1 MNGQGLTRRQT
12 RQQIRLV
19 VGKGSG
25 KRCFGGTIV
34 LYRQLEPGQPQ
45 CIALD
50 GQGIG
55 LELGFFDVR
64 SPTFILLARHEGVLP
79 LVHADLYRLEPLAVP
94 VFELEESLE
103 EGAFLVVEWGERWLF
118 PPQEDRWD
126 VYLRYDD
133 EDEADSARSVSIRA
147 YGKRAEKQL
156 LSAIQSLRDLG
167 WRVDG

>member
-1 MNGQGLTRRQT
+1 MKKVSPVFTLKTTLPEQT
-12 RQQIRLV
+12 FEL
-19 VGKGSG
+19 G
-25 KRCFGGTIV
+25 
-34 LYRQLEPGQPQ
+34 RQLARFAYPGLLLLLFGDLGAGKTQM
-45 CIALD
+45 AK
-50 GQGIG
+50 GIG

-64 SPTFILLARHEGVLP
+64 SPTFTLLARHEGVLP

-103 EGAFLVVEWGERWLF
+103 EGAFLVVEWGERWVF

-133 EDEADSARSVSIRA
+133 EDDADSARSVSVKA

-156 LSAIQSLRDLG
+156 LSVIQSLKDIG